1 VHGTPAG
8 RCQQHQNGTGTEP
21 ERKKTTAM
29 LNYDTIKVHAA
40 EYLGEADLAVLD
52 EAYRFAAK
60 IHEDQVHPTSGEPY
74 MAHLFAVTEILL
86 VMKLDL
92 ETVVSG
98 MLHGV
103 LKQDQALTMKELED
117 AFGKDVA
124 TIVRGATKITDVQ
137 FNSKLTYQAENVRKL
152 LLAMA
157 SDIRVLLVKLADRLH
172 DMRSYILDDRQSQ
185 KELAQETLELYAP
198 LASRLGIDWMKRELE
213 DLAFKFLFPDEYA
226 DLTARI
232 ESSTSDR
239 ENYVKEVINILRQK
253 LAETNLTRCEII
265 GRPKH
270 LYSIYKKIIAQNIP
284 LEKVYDKVAFRI
296 IVDTVTECYEALGV
310 VHANW
315 SPVPGRIKDFIS
327 TPKNNN
333 YQSMHTTV
341 IGPYGEFMEVQIRT
355 REMDRVAQEGVAAH
369 WAYKEGQA
377 ISREDARVFKGL
389 KQLVQWLQEL
399 KDPKEFLDSVRG
411 ELFEPDVYAL
421 TPNGEV
427 KEFPQGS
434 TPLDFAY
441 TVHTEVGNSCI
452 GAKVNGKMVP
462 LRYRLQNGDVVEIVT
477 SPKQK
482 PRRDWLSLVRTG
494 RAKSRIRSW
503 LRREEKE
510 KTMNVGREISERELR
525 RHDMSLKKIIKTGHM
540 RQILKETR
548 CNSLEDLLG
557 KIGSGALPIQNIMR
571 ILQPPEMQDA
581 GETEQAAAEELQS
594 VAAHVARQEKPGS
607 EGIIIEGV
615 DDMLV
620 KISQCCLPVPGDSIM
635 GFITTGRGI
644 SIHKANCRNLLAT
657 DPQRRIEVSW
667 SADATTVHRAQ
678 IYLVTQNRKGMLA
691 AVSNVISMNDAN
703 IVSLEA
709 RTNADNLSTS
719 NIVLE
724 VENLEHLSRL
734 LQHLRQVDGV
744 IEVHRR

>member
-1 VHGTPAG
+1 MPGFNDIKQLAQGYLHDVDL
-8 RCQQHQNGTGTEP
+8 EP
-21 ERKKTTAM
+21 LEKA
-29 LNYDTIKVHAA
+29 YHFAEKVHA
-40 EYLGEADLAVLD
+40 
-52 EAYRFAAK
+52 
-60 IHEDQVHPTSGEPY
+60 DQVHPTSGEPY
-74 MAHLFAVTEILL
+74 IVHLLSVAEVLL
-86 VMKLDL
+86 AMRLDL
-92 ETVVSG
+92 HTVISG
-98 MLHGV
+98 LLHGV
-103 LKQDQALTMKELED
+103 LKQDPSLTMKELED
-117 AFGKDVA
+117 DYGRDVA
-124 TIVRGATKITDVQ
+124 NIVRGATRITNVQ
-137 FNSKLTYQAENVRKL
+137 FNSRLTYQAENVRKL

-172 DMRSYILDDRQSQ
+172 DMRSYILDDKERQ

-213 DLAFKFLFPDEYA
+213 DLAFKFLYPDEYA

-232 ESSTSDR
+232 ESSTADR
-239 ENYVKEVINILRQK
+239 ENYVKEVIGILRAK
-253 LAETNLTRCEII
+253 LAEINLTGCEII

-270 LYSIYKKIIAQNIP
+270 LYSIYKKIIAQKIP

-296 IVDTVTECYEALGV
+296 IVDTITQCYEALGV

-315 SPVPGRIKDFIS
+315 PPVPGRIKDFIS
-327 TPKNNN
+327 TPKANN

-355 REMDRVAQEGVAAH
+355 REMNRVAQEGVAAH

-377 ISREDARVFKGL
+377 ISKQDAKVFRGL

-441 TVHTEVGNSCI
+441 TIHTEVGNSCV
-452 GAKVNGKMVP
+452 GAKVNGKLVP
-462 LRYRLQNGDVVEIVT
+462 LKYKMQNGDVVEIVT

-482 PRRDWLSLVRTG
+482 PRRDWLSLVRTS
-494 RAKSRIRSW
+494 RAKSRIRHW

-510 KTMNVGREISERELR
+510 KAMNVGREISERELR
-525 RHDMSLKKIIKTGHM
+525 KHDTSLKKIIKTGHM
-540 RQILKETR
+540 RQILKATR

-557 KIGSGALPIQNIMR
+557 KIGSGALPIENVIKVV
-571 ILQPPEMQDA
+571 QP
-581 GETEQAAAEELQS
+581 EELREEEAEK
-594 VAAHVARQEKPGS
+594 VEEQELLSLAPPVQRREKSGS

-620 KISQCCLPVPGDSIM
+620 KISQCCLPVPGDPIM

-644 SIHKANCRNLLAT
+644 SIHKANCHNLLAT
-657 DPQRRIEVSW
+657 DPKRRIEVNW
-667 SADATTVHRAQ
+667 SADAKTVHRAQ
-678 IYLVTQNRKGMLA
+678 IHLVTQNKKGMLA
-691 AVSNVISMNDAN
+691 AVSNAISMDDAN
-703 IVSLEA
+703 IVELEA
-709 RTNADNLSTS
+709 KTSADNLSTS
-719 NIVLE
+719 TIMLE
-724 VENLEHLSRL
+724 VENLDHLSRL
-734 LQHLRQVDGV
+734 LQHLRQIDGV
-744 IEVHRR
+744 IEVRRR

>member
-1 VHGTPAG
+1 
-8 RCQQHQNGTGTEP
+8 
-21 ERKKTTAM
+21 M
-29 LNYDTIKVHAA
+29 LSFNNIKDLAQGYLHDVDLAPLEKAYHFAEKVHA
-40 EYLGEADLAVLD
+40 G
-52 EAYRFAAK
+52 
-60 IHEDQVHPTSGEPY
+60 QMHPISGEPY
-74 MAHLFAVTEILL
+74 IAHVLAVTEILL

-92 ETVVSG
+92 QTVISG
-98 MLHGV
+98 LLHGV
-103 LKQDQALTMKELED
+103 LKQDPTLTIKEVED
-117 AFGKDVA
+117 DYGKDVA
-124 TIVRGATKITDVQ
+124 NIIRGATRITNVQ

-172 DMRSYILDDRQSQ
+172 DMRSYILDDMTRQ

-213 DLAFKFLFPDEYA
+213 DLAFKFLFPDEYE

-232 ESSTSDR
+232 ESSTTDR
-239 ENYVKEVINILRQK
+239 ENYVKEVIGILRKK
-253 LAETNLTRCEII
+253 LAEINLTRCEII

-270 LYSIYKKIIAQNIP
+270 LYSIYKKIIAQKIP

-296 IVDTVTECYEALGV
+296 VVDTVTECYEALGV

-315 SPVPGRIKDFIS
+315 PPVPGRIKDFIS
-327 TPKNNN
+327 TPKGNN

-355 REMDRVAQEGVAAH
+355 HEMDRVAQEGVAAH

-377 ISREDARVFKGL
+377 ISKNDAKVFKGL

-411 ELFEPDVYAL
+411 ELFDPDVYAL

-441 TVHTEVGNSCI
+441 IIHTEVGNSCV
-452 GAKVNGKMVP
+452 GAKVNGKIVP
-462 LRYRLQNGDVVEIVT
+462 LKYKLQNGDVVEIIT

-482 PRRDWLSLVRTG
+482 PRRDWLKIVLTS
-494 RAKSRIRSW
+494 RAKSRIRHW

-510 KTMNVGREISERELR
+510 KAMNVGREISERELR
-525 RHDMSLKKIIKTGHM
+525 KHDTSLKKIIKTGHM
-540 RQILKETR
+540 KQILKATR

-557 KIGSGALPIQNIMR
+557 KIGSGALPIQNVIKV
-571 ILQPPEMQDA
+571 LQPEDL
-581 GETEQAAAEELQS
+581 GTEEEGKVAEQELLS
-594 VAAHVARQEKPGS
+594 VMPPSQRHEKPGS

-615 DDMLV
+615 NDMLV

-644 SIHKANCRNLLAT
+644 SIHKANCHNLLAT
-657 DPQRRIEVSW
+657 DPRRRIEVNW
-667 SADATTVHRAQ
+667 SADAKTVHRAQ
-678 IYLVTQNRKGMLA
+678 IYLVTQNKKGMLA
-691 AVSNVISMNDAN
+691 AVSNAISMDDAN
-703 IVSLEA
+703 IVELEA
-709 RTNADNLSTS
+709 KPSADNLSAS
-719 NIVLE
+719 NIILE

-734 LQHLRQVDGV
+734 MQHLRQIDGV
-744 IEVHRR
+744 IEVRRR

>member
-1 VHGTPAG
+1 MPSFDEIKKLAASYL
-8 RCQQHQNGTGTEP
+8 
-21 ERKKTTAM
+21 RKEDLEFLEKA
-29 LNYDTIKVHAA
+29 YHFA
-40 EYLGEADLAVLD
+40 E
-52 EAYRFAAK
+52 K
-60 IHEDQVHPTSGEPY
+60 IHADQVHPTSGELY
-74 MAHLFAVTEILL
+74 ISHLLSVAEILL
-86 VMKLDL
+86 TMKLDL
-92 ETVVSG
+92 QTVISG
-98 MLHGV
+98 LLHGV
-103 LKQDQALTMKELED
+103 LKQDPTLSIKEVEE

-124 TIVRGATKITDVQ
+124 NIVRGATKITNVQ
-137 FNSKLTYQAENVRKL
+137 FNSKLTYQAENIRKL

-172 DMRSYILDDRQSQ
+172 DMRSYILDDRERRR
-185 KELAQETLELYAP
+185 ELAQETLELYAP

-213 DLAFKFLFPDEYA
+213 DLAFKFLYPDEYK

-232 ESSTSDR
+232 ESSTADR
-239 ENYVKEVINILRQK
+239 EHYVKEVIGILRRK
-253 LAETNLTRCEII
+253 LAEISLTKCEII

-270 LYSIYKKIIAQNIP
+270 LYSIYKKIIAQKIP

-296 IVDTVTECYEALGV
+296 IVDTITECYEALGV

-315 SPVPGRIKDFIS
+315 PPVPGRIKDFIS
-327 TPKNNN
+327 TPKANN

-377 ISREDARVFKGL
+377 ISKEDAKVFKGL

-441 TVHTEVGNSCI
+441 VIHTEVGNTCV
-452 GAKVNGKMVP
+452 GAKVNGRIVP
-462 LRYRLQNGDVVEIVT
+462 LKYKLQNGDVVEIIT

-482 PRRDWLSLVRTG
+482 PRRDWLSLVATS
-494 RAKSRIRSW
+494 RAKSRIRHW

-510 KTMNVGREISERELR
+510 KAMNVGREICERELHK
-525 RHDMSLKKIIKTGHM
+525 HDTSLKKIIKTGHM
-540 RQILKETR
+540 KQIFKSTR
-548 CNSLEDLLG
+548 CNSLEELLG
-557 KIGSGALPIQNIMR
+557 KVGSGALSIQNI
-571 ILQPPEMQDA
+571 IKVLQPEDLRS
-581 GETEQAAAEELQS
+581 EEEENKEQELVS
-594 VAAHVARQEKPGS
+594 VTPAHPKSEKPGS
-607 EGIIIEGV
+607 EGIVIEGV

-657 DPQRRIEVSW
+657 DPQRRIEVAW
-667 SADATTVHRAQ
+667 SADAKTVHRAQ
-678 IYLVTQNRKGMLA
+678 IYLVTQNKKGMLA
-691 AVSNVISMNDAN
+691 AVSNAISMDDAN
-703 IVSLEA
+703 IVELEA
-709 RTNADNLSTS
+709 KTTSENLSTS
-719 NIVLE
+719 NIMLE
-724 VENLEHLSRL
+724 VEDLEHLSRL
-734 LQHLRQVDGV
+734 LQHIRQIDGV
-744 IEVHRR
+744 IEARRR

>member
-1 VHGTPAG
+1 
-8 RCQQHQNGTGTEP
+8 
-21 ERKKTTAM
+21 M
-29 LNYDTIKVHAA
+29 LTFNDIKELARGYLPDRDLEVLEKAYLFAEKVHA
-40 EYLGEADLAVLD
+40 
-52 EAYRFAAK
+52 
-60 IHEDQVHPTSGEPY
+60 DQVHPTSEEPY
-74 MAHLFAVTEILL
+74 IVHLLSVAEILL
-86 VMKLDL
+86 TMRLDL
-92 ETVVSG
+92 QTVISG
-98 MLHGV
+98 LLHGV
-103 LKQDQALTMKELED
+103 LKQDPSLSVQDLEKD
-117 AFGKDVA
+117 FGKDVA
-124 TIVRGATKITDVQ
+124 NIIQGATKITDVQ
-137 FNSKLTYQAENVRKL
+137 FNSKLAYQAENVRKL

-172 DMRSYILDDRQSQ
+172 DMRSYILDDSNTMHG
-185 KELAQETLELYAP
+185 KELAQETLDLYAP
-198 LASRLGIDWMKRELE
+198 FASRLGIDWMKRELE
-213 DLAFKFLFPDEYA
+213 DLAFKFLYPGEYA

-232 ESSTSDR
+232 ESSTADR
-239 ENYVKEVINILRQK
+239 ENYVKEVIAILRKK
-253 LAETNLTRCEII
+253 LAEINLTRCEII

-270 LYSIYKKIIAQNIP
+270 LYSIYKKIIAQKIP

-315 SPVPGRIKDFIS
+315 PPVPGRIKDFIS
-327 TPKNNN
+327 TPKGNN

-355 REMDRVAQEGVAAH
+355 HEMDRVAQEGVAAH

-377 ISREDARVFKGL
+377 ISKEDARVFKGL

-427 KEFPQGS
+427 KEFPLGS

-441 TVHTEVGNSCI
+441 IIHTEVGNNCV
-452 GAKVNGKMVP
+452 GAKVNGKIVP
-462 LRYRLQNGDVVEIVT
+462 LKYKLQNGDVVEIIT

-482 PRRDWLSLVRTG
+482 PRRDWLSMVRTS
-494 RAKSRIRSW
+494 RAKSRIRHW

-510 KTMNVGREISERELR
+510 KAMNVGREISERELR
-525 RHDMSLKKIIKTGHM
+525 KYDTSLKKLIKTGHM
-540 RQILKETR
+540 KQILKAAH

-557 KIGSGALPIQNIMR
+557 KIGSGALSIQHVMK
-571 ILQPPEMQDA
+571 ILQPEEVRSE
-581 GETEQAAAEELQS
+581 ETEKVEEQELLSTAIPAQ
-594 VAAHVARQEKPGS
+594 RREKPSS

-620 KISQCCLPVPGDSIM
+620 KISQCCLPVPGDQIM

-644 SIHKANCRNLLAT
+644 SIHKANCHNLLAT
-657 DPQRRIEVSW
+657 DPQRRIEVHW
-667 SADATTVHRAQ
+667 SADAKTVHRAQ
-678 IYLVTQNRKGMLA
+678 IYLITQNKKGMLA
-691 AVSNVISMNDAN
+691 AVSNAISMDDAN
-703 IVSLEA
+703 IVELEA
-709 RTNADNLSTS
+709 KTSADNLSTS

-734 LQHLRQVDGV
+734 LQHLRQIDGV
-744 IEVHRR
+744 IEARRL

>member
-1 VHGTPAG
+1 
-8 RCQQHQNGTGTEP
+8 
-21 ERKKTTAM
+21 
-29 LNYDTIKVHAA
+29 
-40 EYLGEADLAVLD
+40 
-52 EAYRFAAK
+52 
-60 IHEDQVHPTSGEPY
+60 
-74 MAHLFAVTEILL
+74 
-86 VMKLDL
+86 MKLDL
-92 ETVVSG
+92 QTVISG
-98 MLHGV
+98 LLHGV
-103 LKQDQALTMKELED
+103 LKQDPSLSIKMLED
-117 AFGKDVA
+117 DFGKDVA
-124 TIVRGATKITDVQ
+124 NIIRGATKITNVQ

-172 DMRSYILDDRQSQ
+172 DMRSYIMDDKERR
-185 KELAQETLELYAP
+185 KELAQETLELYSP

-213 DLAFKFLFPDEYA
+213 DLSFKFLFPDDYA

-239 ENYVKEVINILRQK
+239 ENYVTEVIGILRKK
-253 LAETNLTRCEII
+253 LGEINLTKCEII

-270 LYSIYKKIIAQNIP
+270 LYSIYKKIIAQKIP

-315 SPVPGRIKDFIS
+315 PPVPGRIKDFIS
-327 TPKNNN
+327 TPKGNN

-355 REMDRVAQEGVAAH
+355 HQMDRVAQEGVAAH
-369 WAYKEGQA
+369 WAYKQGQA
-377 ISREDARVFKGL
+377 ISKEDAKVFKGL

-441 TVHTEVGNSCI
+441 IIHTEVGNNCV

-462 LRYRLQNGDVVEIVT
+462 LKYKLQNGDVVEIIT

-482 PRRDWLSLVRTG
+482 PRRDWLKLVRTS
-494 RAKSRIRSW
+494 RAKSRVRHW

-510 KTMNVGREISERELR
+510 KAMNVGREISERELR
-525 RHDMSLKKIIKTGHM
+525 KHDTSLKKIIKTGHM
-540 RQILKETR
+540 KQILKAAR

-557 KIGSGALPIQNIMR
+557 KIGSGALPIQNI
-571 ILQPPEMQDA
+571 IKVLQP
-581 GETEQAAAEELQS
+581 EELRIEEAEQVEEQELLS
-594 VAAHVARQEKPGS
+594 VAPPLHRREKPDS

-644 SIHKANCRNLLAT
+644 SIHKANCHNLLAT
-657 DPQRRIEVSW
+657 DPQRRIEVDW
-667 SADATTVHRAQ
+667 SADVKSVHRAQ
-678 IYLVTQNRKGMLA
+678 IYLVTQNKKGMLA
-691 AVSNVISMNDAN
+691 AVSNAISMDDAN
-703 IVSLEA
+703 IVELDAKTS
-709 RTNADNLSTS
+709 ADNLATS
-719 NIVLE
+719 NIMLE
-724 VENLEHLSRL
+724 VENLDHLSRL
-734 LQHLRQVDGV
+734 LQHLRQIDGV
-744 IEVHRR
+744 IEVRRR

>member
-1 VHGTPAG
+1 MLSYNDIKDLAQGYLHDVDL
-8 RCQQHQNGTGTEP
+8 EP
-21 ERKKTTAM
+21 LEKA
-29 LNYDTIKVHAA
+29 YYFAEKVHA
-40 EYLGEADLAVLD
+40 G
-52 EAYRFAAK
+52 
-60 IHEDQVHPTSGEPY
+60 QVHPTSGEPY
-74 MAHLFAVTEILL
+74 IAHLLAVTEILL

-92 ETVVSG
+92 QTVISG
-98 MLHGV
+98 LLHGV
-103 LKQDQALTMKELED
+103 LKQDPTLTIKEVED
-117 AFGKDVA
+117 DYGKDVA
-124 TIVRGATKITDVQ
+124 NIIRGATRITNVQ
-137 FNSKLTYQAENVRKL
+137 FNSKLTYQAENV

-172 DMRSYILDDRQSQ
+172 DMRSYILDDMTRQ

-213 DLAFKFLFPDEYA
+213 DLSFKFLFPDEYD

-232 ESSTSDR
+232 ESSTTDR
-239 ENYVKEVINILRQK
+239 ENYVKEVIGILRKK
-253 LAETNLTRCEII
+253 LAEINLTRCEII

-270 LYSIYKKIIAQNIP
+270 LYSIYKKIIAQKIP

-296 IVDTVTECYEALGV
+296 VVDTVTECYEALGV

-315 SPVPGRIKDFIS
+315 PPVPGRIKDFIS
-327 TPKNNN
+327 TPKGNN

-355 REMDRVAQEGVAAH
+355 HEMDRVAQEGVAAH

-377 ISREDARVFKGL
+377 ISKNDAKVFKGL

-411 ELFEPDVYAL
+411 ELFDPDVYAL

-441 TVHTEVGNSCI
+441 IIHTEVGNSCV
-452 GAKVNGKMVP
+452 GAKVNGKIVP
-462 LRYRLQNGDVVEIVT
+462 LKYKLQNGDVVEIIT

-482 PRRDWLSLVRTG
+482 PRRDWLKIVRTS
-494 RAKSRIRSW
+494 RAKSRIRHW

-510 KTMNVGREISERELR
+510 KAMNVGREISERELR
-525 RHDMSLKKIIKTGHM
+525 KHDTSLKKIIKTGHM
-540 RQILKETR
+540 KQILKATR

-557 KIGSGALPIQNIMR
+557 KIGSGALPIQNI
-571 ILQPPEMQDA
+571 IKVLQPEDL
-581 GETEQAAAEELQS
+581 GTEEEGKVAEQELLS
-594 VAAHVARQEKPGS
+594 VMPPSQRHEKPGS

-615 DDMLV
+615 NDMLV

-644 SIHKANCRNLLAT
+644 SIHKAICHNLLAT
-657 DPQRRIEVSW
+657 DPRRRIEVNW
-667 SADATTVHRAQ
+667 SADAKTVHRAQ
-678 IYLVTQNRKGMLA
+678 IYLVTQNKKGMLA
-691 AVSNVISMNDAN
+691 AVSNAISMDDAN
-703 IVSLEA
+703 IVELEA
-709 RTNADNLSTS
+709 KPSADNLSAS
-719 NIVLE
+719 NIILE

-734 LQHLRQVDGV
+734 MQHLRQIDGV
-744 IEVHRR
+744 IEVRRR

>member
-1 VHGTPAG
+1 
-8 RCQQHQNGTGTEP
+8 
-21 ERKKTTAM
+21 M
-29 LNYDTIKVHAA
+29 LSFNNIKDLAQGYLHDVDLAPLEKAYHFAEKVHA
-40 EYLGEADLAVLD
+40 G
-52 EAYRFAAK
+52 
-60 IHEDQVHPTSGEPY
+60 QMHPISGEPY
-74 MAHLFAVTEILL
+74 IAHVLAVTEILL
-86 VMKLDL
+86 FMKLDL
-92 ETVVSG
+92 QTVISG
-98 MLHGV
+98 LLHGV
-103 LKQDQALTMKELED
+103 LKQDPTLSIKEVED
-117 AFGKDVA
+117 DYGKDVA
-124 TIVRGATKITDVQ
+124 NIIRGATRITNVQ

-172 DMRSYILDDRQSQ
+172 DMRSYILDDMTRQ

-213 DLAFKFLFPDEYA
+213 DLAFKFLFPDEYD

-232 ESSTSDR
+232 ESSTTDR
-239 ENYVKEVINILRQK
+239 ENYVKEVIGILRKK
-253 LAETNLTRCEII
+253 LAEINLTRCEII

-270 LYSIYKKIIAQNIP
+270 LYSIYKKIIAQKIP

-296 IVDTVTECYEALGV
+296 VVDTVTECYEALGV

-315 SPVPGRIKDFIS
+315 PPVPGRIKDFIS
-327 TPKNNN
+327 TPKGNN

-355 REMDRVAQEGVAAH
+355 HEMDRVAQEGVAAH

-377 ISREDARVFKGL
+377 ISKNDAKVFKGL

-411 ELFEPDVYAL
+411 ELFDPDVYAL

-441 TVHTEVGNSCI
+441 IIHTEVGNSCV
-452 GAKVNGKMVP
+452 GAKVNGKIVP
-462 LRYRLQNGDVVEIVT
+462 LKYKLQNGDVVEIIT

-482 PRRDWLSLVRTG
+482 PRRDWLKIVRTS
-494 RAKSRIRSW
+494 RAKSRIRHW

-510 KTMNVGREISERELR
+510 KAMNVGREISERELR
-525 RHDMSLKKIIKTGHM
+525 KHDTSLKKIIKTGHM
-540 RQILKETR
+540 KQILKATR

-557 KIGSGALPIQNIMR
+557 KIGSGALPIQNVIKV
-571 ILQPPEMQDA
+571 LQPEDL
-581 GETEQAAAEELQS
+581 GTEEEGKVAEQELLS
-594 VAAHVARQEKPGS
+594 VMPPSQMHEKPGS

-615 DDMLV
+615 NDMLV

-644 SIHKANCRNLLAT
+644 SIHKANCHNLLAT
-657 DPQRRIEVSW
+657 DPRRRIEVNW
-667 SADATTVHRAQ
+667 SADAKTVHRAQ
-678 IYLVTQNRKGMLA
+678 IYLVTQNKKGMLA
-691 AVSNVISMNDAN
+691 AVSNAISMDDAN
-703 IVSLEA
+703 IVELEA
-709 RTNADNLSTS
+709 KPSVDNLSAS
-719 NIVLE
+719 NIILE

-734 LQHLRQVDGV
+734 MQHLRQIDGV
-744 IEVHRR
+744 IEVRRR

>member
-1 VHGTPAG
+1 MISY
-8 RCQQHQNGTGTEP
+8 N
-21 ERKKTTAM
+21 
-29 LNYDTIKVHAA
+29 NIKELAQ
-40 EYLGEADLAVLD
+40 EYLNEVDITTL
-52 EAYRFAAK
+52 EKAYRFAEK
-60 IHEDQVHPTSGEPY
+60 IHAEQVHPTSGEPY
-74 MAHLFAVTEILL
+74 IAHLFSVAEILL

-92 ETVVSG
+92 QTIISG
-98 MLHGV
+98 LLHGV
-103 LKQDQALTMKELED
+103 LKQDPSLTIKELED
-117 AFGKDVA
+117 DFGKDVA
-124 TIVRGATKITDVQ
+124 NIVRGATKITNVQ

-172 DMRSYILDDRQSQ
+172 DMRSYILDDKELQ

-239 ENYVKEVINILRQK
+239 ENYVKEVIGILRNK
-253 LAETNLTRCEII
+253 LAEINLPKCEII

-270 LYSIYKKIIAQNIP
+270 LYSIYKKIIAQKIP

-315 SPVPGRIKDFIS
+315 PPVPGRIKDFIS
-327 TPKNNN
+327 TPKGNN

-355 REMDRVAQEGVAAH
+355 HQMDRVAQEGVAAH

-377 ISREDARVFKGL
+377 ISREDAKVFKGL

-399 KDPKEFLDSVRG
+399 KDPREFLDSVRG

-421 TPNGEV
+421 TPNGDV

-441 TVHTEVGNSCI
+441 TIHTEVGNNCV
-452 GAKVNGKMVP
+452 GAKVNGKIVP
-462 LRYRLQNGDVVEIVT
+462 LKYKLQNGDVVEIIT

-482 PRRDWLSLVRTG
+482 PRRDWLSSVRTS
-494 RAKSRIRSW
+494 RAKSRIRNW

-510 KTMNVGREISERELR
+510 KAMNVGREISERELR
-525 RHDMSLKKIIKTGHM
+525 KHDTSLKKIIKTGQM
-540 RQILKETR
+540 KQILKAAR

-557 KIGSGALPIQNIMR
+557 KIGSGALPIQNVIKM
-571 ILQPPEMQDA
+571 LQP
-581 GETEQAAAEELQS
+581 EELKIEEAEK
-594 VAAHVARQEKPGS
+594 VQELELLSILHPSQRHAKPSS
-607 EGIIIEGV
+607 EGIVIEGV

-620 KISQCCLPVPGDSIM
+620 KISQCCLPVPGDTIM

-644 SIHKANCRNLLAT
+644 SIHKANCHNLLAT
-657 DPQRRIEVSW
+657 DPQRRIEVDW
-667 SADATTVHRAQ
+667 SADAKTVHRAQ
-678 IYLVTQNRKGMLA
+678 IYLVTQNKKGMLA
-691 AVSNVISMNDAN
+691 AVSNAISIDDAN
-703 IVSLEA
+703 IVELEA
-709 RTNADNLSTS
+709 KTNADNLSTT

-724 VENLEHLSRL
+724 VENLDHLSRL
-734 LQHLRQVDGV
+734 LQHLRQLDGV
-744 IEVHRR
+744 IEARRG